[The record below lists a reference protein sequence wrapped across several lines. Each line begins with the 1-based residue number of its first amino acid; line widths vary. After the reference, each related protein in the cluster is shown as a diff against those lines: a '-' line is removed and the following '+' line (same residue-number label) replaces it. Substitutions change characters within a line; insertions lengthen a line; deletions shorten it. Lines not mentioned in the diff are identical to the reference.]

1 MSLANTINF
10 KLYFCLQLKSSTFNT
25 YFMLESLI
33 TSKTRLRLLI
43 KFFLNIANKGYL
55 NSLANEFGESTNSV
69 RKELNNLSSA
79 GYLEKHSENNKVIYK
94 ANASH
99 PLFKIIQKIVHKH
112 LGIEEILET
121 VYNRIGDVKKIMI
134 LGDYAKGI
142 DSGLIEILIV
152 GDNINKEY
160 LDEISPKIELKI
172 KRKVSFFVS
181 NKSLKQNS
189 LTIFEA

>member
-1 MSLANTINF
+1 
-10 KLYFCLQLKSSTFNT
+10 
-25 YFMLESLI
+25 MLESLI

-43 KFFLNIANKGYL
+43 KFFINITNNGYL

-79 GYLEKHSENNKVIYK
+79 GYLEKHNQNNKVIYK

-121 VYNRIGDVKKIMI
+121 VYNRIGEVKKIMI
-134 LGDYAKGI
+134 LADYAKGI
-142 DSGLIEILIV
+142 DSGHIEILIV

-181 NKSLKQNS
+181 NKSMEQKS
-189 LTIFEA
+189 LVIFEA

>member
-1 MSLANTINF
+1 
-10 KLYFCLQLKSSTFNT
+10 
-25 YFMLESLI
+25 MLDTLI

-43 KFFLNIANKGYL
+43 KFFLNITNKGYL

-69 RKELNNLSSA
+69 RKELNNLTSA
-79 GYLEKHSENNKVIYK
+79 GYLEKHNENNKVIYK

-142 DSGLIEILIV
+142 DSGTIEILIV
-152 GDNINKEY
+152 GDNINKDY
-160 LDEISPKIELKI
+160 LDEIAPKIEKKI

-181 NKSLKQNS
+181 NNSLKQNS

>member
-1 MSLANTINF
+1 
-10 KLYFCLQLKSSTFNT
+10 
-25 YFMLESLI
+25 MLESLI

-43 KFFLNIANKGYL
+43 KFFLNITNKGYL
-55 NSLANEFGESTNSV
+55 NSLANEFGESTNSI

-79 GYLEKHSENNKVIYK
+79 GYLEKHSKNNKVIYT

-112 LGIEEILET
+112 LGFEEILET

-142 DSGLIEILIV
+142 DSGIIEILIV

-160 LDEISPKIELKI
+160 LDEIAPKIELKI

-181 NKSLKQNS
+181 NKSLKQQS
-189 LTIFEA
+189 LIIFEA

>member
-1 MSLANTINF
+1 
-10 KLYFCLQLKSSTFNT
+10 
-25 YFMLESLI
+25 MLDTLI

-43 KFFLNIANKGYL
+43 KFFLNIANEGYL
-55 NSLANEFGESTNSV
+55 NGLANEFGESTNSI
-69 RKELNNLSSA
+69 RKELNNLSST
-79 GYLEKHSENNKVIYK
+79 GYLEKHNENNKVVYK
-94 ANASH
+94 ANVSH
-99 PLFKIIQKIVHKH
+99 PLFKIIQKIVKKH

-152 GDNINKEY
+152 GHNINKEY
-160 LDEISPKIELKI
+160 LNEISPKIEKKI

-181 NKSLKQNS
+181 NKSLNQNT
-189 LTIFEA
+189 LTVFEA

>member
-1 MSLANTINF
+1 
-10 KLYFCLQLKSSTFNT
+10 
-25 YFMLESLI
+25 MLESLI

-79 GYLEKHSENNKVIYK
+79 GNLEKHNQNNKVIYK

-121 VYNRIGDVKKIMI
+121 VYNKIGEVKKIII

-142 DSGLIEILIV
+142 DSGLIEVLIV
-152 GDNINKEY
+152 GDNINKKY
-160 LDEISPKIELKI
+160 LDEISSKIELKI

-189 LTIFEA
+189 LTIFEAYYFFKNYIKFAH

>member
-1 MSLANTINF
+1 MLA
-10 KLYFCLQLKSSTFNT
+10 
-25 YFMLESLI
+25 SLI
-33 TSKTRLRLLI
+33 TSKTRLNLLV
-43 KFFLNIANKGYL
+43 KFFLNIATSGYL

-79 GYLEKHSENNKVIYK
+79 GYLEKYSENNKVFYR

-99 PLFKIIQKIVHKH
+99 PLFKIIQNVVKKH

-121 VYNRIGDVKKIMI
+121 VLIRIGLVKKIMI

-189 LTIFEA
+189 LTIFES

>member
-1 MSLANTINF
+1 
-10 KLYFCLQLKSSTFNT
+10 
-25 YFMLESLI
+25 MLDSLI

-55 NSLANEFGESTNSV
+55 NGLANEFGESTNSV

-79 GYLEKHSENNKVIYK
+79 GYLEKHNQNNRVIYR

-99 PLFKIIQKIVHKH
+99 PLFKIIQKIVKKH
-112 LGIEEILET
+112 LGIEEIIET
-121 VYNRIGDVKKIMI
+121 VYNRIGEVKKIVI
-134 LGDYAKGI
+134 LGDYAEGI
-142 DSGLIEILIV
+142 DSGHIEILIV
-152 GDNINKEY
+152 GDNINEDYLKE
-160 LDEISPKIELKI
+160 ITVKIEKKI

-181 NKSLKQNS
+181 NTTLRQKT

>member
-1 MSLANTINF
+1 
-10 KLYFCLQLKSSTFNT
+10 
-25 YFMLESLI
+25 MLESLI

-55 NSLANEFGESTNSV
+55 NSLANEFGESTNSI

-79 GYLEKHSENNKVIYK
+79 GYLKKKSENNKVVYM

-99 PLFKIIQKIVHKH
+99 PLFIIIQKIVRKH
-112 LGIEEILET
+112 VGIEEILEKIS
-121 VYNRIGDVKKIMI
+121 NRIGDVKKIMI

-142 DSGLIEILIV
+142 DSGDIEILIV
-152 GDNINKEY
+152 GKNINKDY
-160 LDEISPKIELKI
+160 LYEISPKIEEKI

-181 NKSLKQNS
+181 NKSLKQDS
-189 LTIFEA
+189 LVIFEA

>member
-1 MSLANTINF
+1 
-10 KLYFCLQLKSSTFNT
+10 
-25 YFMLESLI
+25 MLESLI

-55 NSLANEFGESTNSV
+55 NSLASEFGESTNSV
-69 RKELNNLSSA
+69 RKELNNLCSA
-79 GYLEKHSENNKVIYK
+79 GYLEKHNENNKVIYK
-94 ANASH
+94 SNSSH
-99 PLFKIIQKIVHKH
+99 PLFQIIQKIVKKH
-112 LGIEEILET
+112 VGIEEILET
-121 VYNRIGDVKKIMI
+121 VYNKIGDVKKILI

-160 LDEISPKIELKI
+160 LDQISPKIQEKI
-172 KRKVSFFVS
+172 KRKVNFFVS
-181 NKSLKQNS
+181 NRPLKQKS

>member
-1 MSLANTINF
+1 
-10 KLYFCLQLKSSTFNT
+10 
-25 YFMLESLI
+25 MLDSLI

-55 NSLANEFGESTNSV
+55 NGLANEFGESTNSV

-79 GYLEKHSENNKVIYK
+79 GYLEKYSENNKVVYK

-99 PLFKIIQKIVHKH
+99 PLFKIIQKIVKKH

-121 VYNRIGDVKKIMI
+121 VLKRMGEVKKIMI
-134 LGDYAKGI
+134 LGDYAEGI
-142 DSGLIEILIV
+142 DSGHIEILIV
-152 GDNINKEY
+152 GDKIREDYLKE
-160 LDEISPKIELKI
+160 ITPKIEKKI
-172 KRKVSFFVS
+172 NRKVSFFVS
-181 NKSLKQNS
+181 NSALKQKT

>member
-1 MSLANTINF
+1 
-10 KLYFCLQLKSSTFNT
+10 
-25 YFMLESLI
+25 MLDTLI

-43 KFFLNIANKGYL
+43 KFFLNIANEGYL
-55 NSLANEFGESTNSV
+55 NGLANEFGESTNSI
-69 RKELNNLSSA
+69 RKELNNLSST
-79 GYLEKHSENNKVIYK
+79 GYLEKHNENNKVVYK
-94 ANASH
+94 ANVSH
-99 PLFKIIQKIVHKH
+99 PLFKIIQKIVKKH

-152 GDNINKEY
+152 GHNINKEY
-160 LDEISPKIELKI
+160 LNEISPKIEKKI

-181 NKSLKQNS
+181 NSSLNQKS